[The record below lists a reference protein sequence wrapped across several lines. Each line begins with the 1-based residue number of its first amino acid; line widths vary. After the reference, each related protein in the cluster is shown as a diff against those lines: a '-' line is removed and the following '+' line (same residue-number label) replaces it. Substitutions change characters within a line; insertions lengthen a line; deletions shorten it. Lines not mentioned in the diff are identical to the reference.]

1 MKSDPATHPVI
12 ILAGCPNAGKSSLF
26 NRLTGSRQKVA
37 NYPGVTVEY
46 KEGFMAGA
54 NGSHPIRLIDIPGTY
69 SLRSHSPD
77 EVVARD
83 VLLGRL
89 ASVGVPDLVICVA
102 DATNLK
108 LHLRFA
114 LELKQLGIPMI
125 LAVNMVDIAER
136 RGFTIDCAALAKTL
150 GIPVVP
156 TVAVRQGKIDDLLS
170 TIHATLANSQRPSA
184 ESLRWEAPSS
194 SDIRNLH
201 RAALAHLS
209 AAGIAYGVPA
219 VTTFKID
226 RLLLHPVAGLMILLA
241 MLLLVFQAVFSW
253 SAWPM
258 DQMDAGMGALA
269 DLVNHTLPE
278 GYLRSFLVDGIIAG
292 IGSVI
297 IFLPQILILFFFILL
312 LEDSGYMARAAFLL
326 DKMMGGV
333 GLHGRAFIPLLSS
346 FACAIPGIMAT
357 RTIKSEKGRLITIL
371 VAPLMTCSARI
382 PVYTLIIAAFIP
394 ATQIGPLKLQGLV
407 MFGLYASGLI
417 FGLLVAF
424 VLKFFVMPHEAEA
437 FVMELPSYKLPAWR
451 NLAFGLL
458 ERTKIFLRRAG
469 TIIFTVM
476 VVIWIL
482 STFPEAPVGAAS
494 PIEHSFAGMIGIFLA
509 PLFAPIGFNWQ
520 IVIALIPGMAAREV
534 AVAVLGAVYAISDAG
549 SGIETSLAQTLQ
561 SAWSLP
567 TALAFLAWYVFAP
580 QCISTLAVI
589 KRESGL
595 KWMWVSFVYLTA
607 LAYVAALVT
616 YHVATFVIQ

>member
-1 MKSDPATHPVI
+1 MTPHTAPQPVI

-46 KEGFMAGA
+46 KEGLLPLSGGHAARMIDVPGA
-54 NGSHPIRLIDIPGTY
+54 Y
-69 SLRSHSPD
+69 SLRSHSRD
-77 EVVARD
+77 EMVARD

-89 ASVGVPDLVICVA
+89 GGVGVADLIICVA

-125 LAVNMVDIAER
+125 LAVNMIDIAQR
-136 RGFTIDCAALAKTL
+136 QGFTIDCAALSKTL
-150 GIPVVP
+150 GIPVIP
-156 TVAVRQGKIDDLLS
+156 TVAVRQGSLASLLQQIE
-170 TIHATLANSQRPSA
+170 TMLATPAAKP
-184 ESLRWEAPSS
+184 ESIVWQAPSS

-201 RAALAHLS
+201 RAAIEHLAR
-209 AAGIAYGVPA
+209 AGIVYGVPA

-226 RLLLHPVAGLMILLA
+226 RVLLHPVAGLMILLA

-258 DQMDAGMGALA
+258 DQIDHAVVALA
-269 DLVNHTLPE
+269 GFIQGTFPE
-278 GYLRSFLVDGIIAG
+278 GYLRSFLVDGVIAG
-292 IGSVI
+292 IGSVV

-346 FACAIPGIMAT
+346 FACAIPGIMAA
-357 RTIKSEKGRLITIL
+357 RTIKSEKSRLVTIL
-371 VAPLMTCSARI
+371 IAPLMTCSARI

-394 ATQIGPLKLQGLV
+394 DRAVGIFNLQGLV
-407 MFGLYASGLI
+407 MFGLYASGLVA
-417 FGLLVAF
+417 GLLVAL
-424 VLKFFVMPHEAEA
+424 VLRRFIFPHEAEA
-437 FVMELPSYKLPAWR
+437 FVMELPSYKMPSWR

-458 ERTKIFLRRAG
+458 ERVKIFFRRAG
-469 TIIFTVM
+469 KIIFTVM
-476 VVIWIL
+476 VIIWLL
-482 STFPEAPVGAAS
+482 STFPAAPEGAAE
-494 PIEHSFAGMIGIFLA
+494 PITHSFAGMIGIFLA
-509 PLFAPIGFNWQ
+509 PIFAPIGFNWQ
-520 IVIALIPGMAAREV
+520 MVIALIPGMAAREV

-549 SGIETSLAQTLQ
+549 GGIESSLAATLR

-589 KRESGL
+589 RRESGTR
-595 KWMWVSFVYLTA
+595 WMWVSFAYLTA
-607 LAYVAALVT
+607 LAYLAALVT
-616 YHVATFVIQ
+616 YHIAQFVIG